1 MMSSPFLSNGN
12 NINCSCPNAL
22 VFQYDSPMFFTV
34 ERSTNKHFNNKRKHS
49 VFAVEQQSEDLAAS
63 VSKRARSV
71 PVRCKRTYSD
81 LNKKYKSYRNE
92 EEEVAEEEPAVHS
105 PSKRRRT
112 TLLSKGRVFVYTP
125 SSMKNAHPSPA
136 TIFCNNQEEGVI
148 ESLIRCMKN
157 LSLAQSQ
164 EEKEIESL
172 TLRMQNLSLAQSQE
186 EKEIDSLTQSMQNL
200 SLTQSQEEEIKLITC
215 RLSMLSLTQ
224 SQEEVE
230 KEDEHKMDWSYDS
243 SMDWSYDFEY

>member
-12 NINCSCPNAL
+12 NMNCSPNAL

-34 ERSTNKHFNNKRKHS
+34 ERSTNKHFNNNKRKHS

-71 PVRCKRTYSD
+71 PVRCKRNHTD
-81 LNKKYKSYRNE
+81 LNKKYKSNRNE
-92 EEEVAEEEPAVHS
+92 EEEVAEEEPAVYS

-112 TLLSKGRVFVYTP
+112 TLLSKGRAFVYTS

-148 ESLIRCMKN
+148 ESLTLRMQN

-172 TLRMQNLSLAQSQE
+172 TLRMKNLSLAQSQE
-186 EKEIDSLTQSMQNL
+186 EKEIDSLTQSM
-200 SLTQSQEEEIKLITC
+200 
-215 RLSMLSLTQ
+215 
-224 SQEEVE
+224 
-230 KEDEHKMDWSYDS
+230 
-243 SMDWSYDFEY
+243 